1 MSFSAGAEGKGSADR
16 VGSDLKLIL
25 NTIFIIR
32 LLLCDLSRQR
42 ANLSCLLLKTARSQ
56 SGQIILTEEYIDL
69 NNKVIGALPQL
80 YPNLPTSLP
89 CRCF

>member
-16 VGSDLKLIL
+16 VGSDLNLIL
-25 NTIFIIR
+25 ITIFTLR
-32 LLLCDLSRQR
+32 LLATCPELW
-42 ANLSCLLLKTARSQ
+42 ANRSCLLFKTARSQ
-56 SGQIILTEEYIDL
+56 SGQIILTEENIDL